1 MTDNREA
8 PDAGVAAVADGQRK
22 SHTKLKVIAISAFIL
37 LLVGS
42 LLTYFVIY
50 PNYQYHQYKKNR
62 EFFWCFVYA
71 YDFQMA
77 HAANPE
83 IEGSPDGIGRMSIVD
98 SNLAPYSSIEFAMEL
113 PPPEQ
118 RKRGVIYIAPDQ
130 SGKTQERLD
139 YFNSMFVHI
148 GSVENGTDF
157 PLTIEALINDRQL
170 IMSDTLYME
179 VSHINR
185 LSEPEWQKEREILYA
200 KIFLLQATCSEPKPD
215 GVNQMDKDRYVSPVS
230 KSENFSLTFT
240 ATPPSDSEMA
250 ARSFYL
256 YPHEDGHTD
265 TLIANLNGIIAEQ
278 PELLDGT
285 GLAAPLTLDNVLNDR
300 ESVWKI
306 IHRLDSGQIARFRT
320 H

>member
-1 MTDNREA
+1 M
-8 PDAGVAAVADGQRK
+8 
-22 SHTKLKVIAISAFIL
+22 
-37 LLVGS
+37 
-42 LLTYFVIY
+42 IY
-50 PNYQYHQYKKNR
+50 
-62 EFFWCFVYA
+62 
-71 YDFQMA
+71 
-77 HAANPE
+77 AANPE
-83 IEGSPDGIGRMSIVD
+83 IEGSPNIIELVSID
-98 SNLAPYSSIEFAMEL
+98 KSNLAPYSSIEFAMEL

-118 RKRGVIYIAPDQ
+118 RKRGVIYIAPDP

-139 YFNSMFVHI
+139 YFNSMIIHMADTDKSTGFPFTF
-148 GSVENGTDF
+148 EN
-157 PLTIEALINDRQL
+157 LINDREIL
-170 IMSDTLYME
+170 MADTLYME